1 AAAQAQAVRQATIS
15 HTESLELSIFHISYL
30 RGLFPDDYFNGVDMR
45 NLDGMNIKMLQP
57 KCEESR
63 RLIDWVESGVYDA
76 VRRGYIKTLYF
87 GIATDP
93 EGVRLLEEYVFNFSY
108 GQGPNGAVTMDVAQH
123 NMRTGAKSHIN
134 PAQGQKSGTD
144 TVQAVKYQVTRLMRM
159 LVQVCQT
166 LDRVPQE
173 RFLFMRLT
181 YHDNTPEEYE
191 PPFFV
196 PVEGAGEQGSGWGGY
211 FARKPFTMV
220 VGDVSTSHHGV
231 TMKVKSTLDCCDEE
245 GEEEGMHEPAQEEVA
260 DGGGDATSQGGRT
273 SCHNPAAKGCPGGK
287 GDTASMV
294 TDAGVGSKDVHE
306 VQGKLRATAKQDTVK
321 PAAVKTTSKAHTGT
335 EPATVPTSLDVDP
348 AQYKAV
354 GMYVVQCFQNF
365 SQLDLSDAM
374 VAFTHIPMP
383 QLEAIFERME
393 REDILTRQ
401 DVDAQAFR
409 PGPKLLAGVS
419 TVAVLL

>member
-1 AAAQAQAVRQATIS
+1 MPGVWFAPYQD
-15 HTESLELSIFHISYL
+15 SYL

-108 GQGPNGAVTMDVAQH
+108 GQGANGAVTMDVAQH

-260 DGGGDATSQGGRT
+260 DGGGDGTSQGGRT
-273 SCHNPAAKGCPGGK
+273 SCQNPAAKGCPGGK

-294 TDAGVGSKDVHE
+294 TDAGGGSKDVHE
-306 VQGKLRATAKQDTVK
+306 VQGKLRATAKQDAVK

-393 REDILTRQ
+393 VGDVSSPDTREDILTRQ

-419 TVAVLL
+419 TVAMSK